1 MVLMQ
6 AELLG
11 QVKTTV
17 AVKKLSS
24 HFKEN
29 IQKLKKEIKWLYELE
44 HENLIKLFD
53 YHIEKDLQIL
63 VYEYM
68 ENGSLEDALTTG
80 NVFTLLIWRKTL
92 SFDDGSLSS
101 LSFQVPILN
110 IVVLPHRLQS
120 SCY

>member
-80 NVFTLLIWRKTL
+80 NVFTLLIWHKTL
-92 SFDDGSLSS
+92 
-101 LSFQVPILN
+101 
-110 IVVLPHRLQS
+110 
-120 SCY
+120 